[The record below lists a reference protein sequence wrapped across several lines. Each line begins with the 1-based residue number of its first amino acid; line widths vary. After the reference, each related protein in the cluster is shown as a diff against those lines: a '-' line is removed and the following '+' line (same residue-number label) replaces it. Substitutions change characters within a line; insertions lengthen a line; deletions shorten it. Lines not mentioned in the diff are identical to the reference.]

1 MKSTDLSTD
10 ALLNDLD
17 TMLDDV
23 KLLFKDYGVDLTNCE
38 DGYDCDIDSDLE
50 EVAIKFIELSK
61 IIKELL

>member
-23 KLLFKDYGVDLTNCE
+23 KLLFKDYGIDLSNHE
-38 DGYDCDIDSDLE
+38 DGEELNNNEDLNE
-50 EVAIKFIELSK
+50 IALRFIELNK
-61 IIKELL
+61 LVKELL